1 MDHPR
6 PDTSRET
13 VFDDLPESIMAG
25 EIFMRLP
32 VKDVLCC
39 GAVSRS
45 WRGATT
51 NKEFLLEHH
60 SRQPSLPL
68 IVFPHETSSLIRTV
82 DAFDIRRAPAERRPV
97 LGFNDCIHGQTFS
110 ICASCDG
117 LLLLSLMNYVR
128 FSIVNPATRQWLA
141 LPRLAG
147 ASGNIA
153 GMYPSPVRSDEY
165 RILFWRGKHEVRNA
179 GYYVLTVGSSQKPK
193 YLGLPAASA
202 CMKEAVMKA
211 GTNPCWWSPPVRLK
225 GCLHWNRSIDWDRS
239 PWNRGSSDRVFVFDI
254 LEESFRFMTSPDNVR
269 GFRVLFQMEGMLG
282 MRCLDTNEGVMQIWV
297 LHDYEREAW
306 SLKCQIDLP
315 TTKYWYR
322 TIMSD
327 KSDMLVCY
335 LESFLHQL
343 HYDDN
348 GKLLEKFQ
356 WETQYPDITEHWFKE
371 SLVRHTFFPKRRGSR
386 VRQARFFRML

>member
-6 PDTSRET
+6 PDTSRIT

-32 VKDVLCC
+32 VKDVLRC

-60 SRQPSLPL
+60 SRQPLLPL
-68 IVFPHETSSLIRTV
+68 VVFRHETSSLIRAV

-97 LGFNDCIHGQTFS
+97 LGFNDCIHDQTFS

-117 LLLLSLMNYVR
+117 LLLLSLMNHIR

-153 GMYPSPVRSDEY
+153 GMYPSPGRSDEY

-179 GYYVLTVGSSQKPK
+179 GFYVLTVGSSQKPK

-211 GTNPCWWSPPVRLK
+211 GTNTCWWSPPVLLK
-225 GCLHWNRSIDWDRS
+225 GCLHWNRS
-239 PWNRGSSDRVFVFDI
+239 PNHRVFVFDI
-254 LEESFRFMTSPDNVR
+254 LEESFRFMTSPDTVR
-269 GFRVLFQMEGMLG
+269 GTRVLFQMEGMLG
-282 MRCLDTNEGVMQIWV
+282 MRCLDRNDGVMQIWV

-315 TTKYWYR
+315 TVKFWYH

-327 KSDMLVCY
+327 KSDMLVY
-335 LESFLHQL
+335 YVEPSFHQL

-348 GKLLEKFQ
+348 GKLLEEFK
-356 WETQYPDITEHWFKE
+356 WETQCKWETRSPYITEHWFKE
-371 SLVRHTFFPKRRGSR
+371 SLVRHTFFPRRRGSR
-386 VRQARFFRML
+386 VRQQRFFRML